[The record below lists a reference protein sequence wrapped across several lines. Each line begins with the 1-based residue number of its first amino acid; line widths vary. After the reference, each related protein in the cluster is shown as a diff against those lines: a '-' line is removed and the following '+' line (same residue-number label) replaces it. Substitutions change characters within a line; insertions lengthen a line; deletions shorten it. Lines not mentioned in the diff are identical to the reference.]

1 MSVTVFMHSPKS
13 ITSQAQDPTA
23 YNNIYL
29 YNSVTDAKSA
39 ASDLF
44 WTSELNQQDYTQ
56 IRYRMVG
63 DLKILKVDSTD
74 GTTPVEG
81 ILFRLWGTSYYG
93 TEVDEIATTNRYGR
107 ITFKNIERGTYALQ
121 EVDGVADY
129 QQNHIQMTV
138 TVDQNGNVHIGV
150 PTEGQD
156 GSITYD
162 TDVYGNLILKYD
174 KGTET
179 YIIGNEPRIHGDL
192 EFVKK
197 ATINGKDNLRTL
209 PGVTFQISGTSD
221 YGNDILMLLTSDESG
236 TVSIQNLELG
246 SYEMTEIAVPDGTIL
261 SQTVYTVRCDSSGIL
276 SISYTDSEGQEVA
289 ISQDKSGDYVVV
301 NEPTHSFTLWKMDS
315 VNNEALPGATF
326 TLTGTSDYETP
337 VDMEVTSDANGM
349 VTFDGLEPGSY
360 VLKETVAPAN
370 HVLDDTP
377 RVVTIESNG
386 KVTIDGLTQLV
397 TGWFPVENERS
408 SEGVITI
415 TKAWSDS
422 EAENHPIPVI
432 HLDTEAPTHS
442 LPVATIDKK
451 LWTENVNTSTGLDQ
465 ATSFTQNTT
474 ATKEEVTAS
483 GSGWIRIDDQTTDYS
498 IYFKLDGEAAYWW
511 SDASIVYFPADSS
524 WMFYNCS
531 KLKSLDLSGFDTSK
545 VTNMYRMF
553 SGCSSL
559 TSLYVSGFDT
569 SNVTNMSYMFFS
581 CSGLKSLDV
590 SGFDTSNVTNMSSM
604 FYGCSGLKS
613 LDVSGFDT
621 SNVTS
626 MSTMFYNCSGLTSLD
641 LSGFDTSNVTNM
653 SGMFRYCTGLLSLDV
668 SKFNTSQ
675 VTDMS
680 WMFNYCSGLTNLD
693 LSNFDTSN
701 VTNMSY
707 MFYWCS
713 GLTTLDVSNFNT
725 SKVTM
730 MNDMFDNCSRLTS
743 LDVSGF
749 NTSNVTNMSCM
760 FYRCSSLT
768 SLDVRYFDTS
778 KVTSMSSMFC
788 GCNGLTSLDVSGFK
802 TSSVTNMSG
811 MFNGCSSL
819 TELDLSNFDT
829 SNVTDMS
836 YMFEGC
842 SSLTS
847 LDVTGFDTSNVTS
860 MSYMFSGCSSLTSL
874 NVSGFDTSKVTTMY
888 YMFSNCSS
896 LTSLNVSGFDT
907 SKVTTMYYMFSN
919 CRGLTSLD
927 VSGFNTSKVTNM
939 SNMFYYCYGLESLDV
954 SGFNTSKVTSM
965 GSMFEGCSSLTSLD
979 VTGFDTSKV
988 TYMGSMFSGCR
999 SLTSLDVSGFNTSNV
1014 TNMGAMFRNCSGLTS
1029 LDLSSFDTS
1038 KVSYMSYMFYSCK
1051 ALKTIYAGSRWN
1063 TASVSSS
1070 NEMFT
1075 ACTALKGG
1083 NGTTYDSTNTKTDK
1097 IYARID
1103 TDGQPGYLTQG
1114 PAPSSTPTP
1123 GSHTAPAFSTPT
1135 PAKAAGENVAIN
1147 QTSESKMYEGDPAES
1162 ANAYNQWVKN
1172 GDGTWTYRFNVYDGD
1187 ATYYIW
1193 EEALPGYTSDT
1204 DAEHPVEV
1212 TYTEGGTL
1220 TSEND
1225 RLVDDPVTDEGGT
1238 VHHNYAVKIT
1248 NTKDDGTTAALTV
1261 KKTVTG
1267 GTAAD
1272 REKLFTFTVTLS
1284 DKSVTGYYGDM
1295 PFVKGVATVKLKHGQ
1310 SATATGLPNGVG
1322 YTVVEKEAGQDG
1334 FTTTG
1339 TGETGTLDAAQ
1350 PATAAFTNAKT
1361 EEPPPPPEPE
1371 TGGLQVTKTVEP
1383 LAGEEPTDEKFTF
1396 TITLD
1401 NTGINGLYGDLI
1413 FKNGVAT
1420 AYLAHGETVTVSGL
1434 PVGVAYTVKEET
1446 YKGYTTS
1453 YTGETGTIQQGET
1466 QAVTVKN
1473 TKEEVPANGFTLKK
1487 LVSGTPSAEPFTF
1500 FIDFAGLD
1508 PNSSYGYVGANG
1520 EHLRFTSAASGAAR
1534 VSVKLNDNQTAVFD
1548 GLPVGSTYTVTESAS
1563 GYVASYTVT
1572 NGSESGAIA
1581 SPSGANRSSGLTLQ
1595 TAAET
1600 VDEGEQITVTF
1611 VNTSPLYDISFIK
1624 YGTDGMFLD
1633 GALLQVLDSTGKV
1646 YAEWRSTGDIDTVQL
1661 PEGSYTLHEAE
1672 APEGYTLAADITF
1685 TVGENGAVTVG
1696 GNTAAEVAMTDVET
1710 KVIISKEDGYG
1721 RPVAGAKLQIVDA
1734 AGNAVYSWVSGSEA
1748 REITGVLT
1756 VLTPYTLHEVSAP
1769 NGYARAQDIPFILD
1783 SDGTVYIGDS
1793 VENGT
1798 VAENLTIVMND
1809 YKSISLPLSGS
1820 RSELA
1825 CMLFGC
1831 AMITAGGLYA
1841 TRRRRREAKVR
1852 SNIGKRSGRICK

>member
-1 MSVTVFMHSPKS
+1 
-13 ITSQAQDPTA
+13 
-23 YNNIYL
+23 
-29 YNSVTDAKSA
+29 
-39 ASDLF
+39 
-44 WTSELNQQDYTQ
+44 
-56 IRYRMVG
+56 
-63 DLKILKVDSTD
+63 
-74 GTTPVEG
+74 
-81 ILFRLWGTSYYG
+81 
-93 TEVDEIATTNRYGR
+93 
-107 ITFKNIERGTYALQ
+107 
-121 EVDGVADY
+121 
-129 QQNHIQMTV
+129 
-138 TVDQNGNVHIGV
+138 
-150 PTEGQD
+150 
-156 GSITYD
+156 
-162 TDVYGNLILKYD
+162 
-174 KGTET
+174 
-179 YIIGNEPRIHGDL
+179 
-192 EFVKK
+192 
-197 ATINGKDNLRTL
+197 
-209 PGVTFQISGTSD
+209 
-221 YGNDILMLLTSDESG
+221 
-236 TVSIQNLELG
+236 
-246 SYEMTEIAVPDGTIL
+246 
-261 SQTVYTVRCDSSGIL
+261 
-276 SISYTDSEGQEVA
+276 
-289 ISQDKSGDYVVV
+289 
-301 NEPTHSFTLWKMDS
+301 
-315 VNNEALPGATF
+315 
-326 TLTGTSDYETP
+326 
-337 VDMEVTSDANGM
+337 
-349 VTFDGLEPGSY
+349 
-360 VLKETVAPAN
+360 
-370 HVLDDTP
+370 
-377 RVVTIESNG
+377 
-386 KVTIDGLTQLV
+386 
-397 TGWFPVENERS
+397 
-408 SEGVITI
+408 
-415 TKAWSDS
+415 
-422 EAENHPIPVI
+422 
-432 HLDTEAPTHS
+432 
-442 LPVATIDKK
+442 
-451 LWTENVNTSTGLDQ
+451 
-465 ATSFTQNTT
+465 
-474 ATKEEVTAS
+474 
-483 GSGWIRIDDQTTDYS
+483 
-498 IYFKLDGEAAYWW
+498 
-511 SDASIVYFPADSS
+511 
-524 WMFYNCS
+524 
-531 KLKSLDLSGFDTSK
+531 
-545 VTNMYRMF
+545 MF
-553 SGCSSL
+553 SGCS
-559 TSLYVSGFDT
+559 
-569 SNVTNMSYMFFS
+569 
-581 CSGLKSLDV
+581 
-590 SGFDTSNVTNMSSM
+590 
-604 FYGCSGLKS
+604 
-613 LDVSGFDT
+613 
-621 SNVTS
+621 
-626 MSTMFYNCSGLTSLD
+626 
-641 LSGFDTSNVTNM
+641 
-653 SGMFRYCTGLLSLDV
+653 
-668 SKFNTSQ
+668 
-675 VTDMS
+675 
-680 WMFNYCSGLTNLD
+680 
-693 LSNFDTSN
+693 
-701 VTNMSY
+701 
-707 MFYWCS
+707 
-713 GLTTLDVSNFNT
+713 
-725 SKVTM
+725 
-730 MNDMFDNCSRLTS
+730 
-743 LDVSGF
+743 
-749 NTSNVTNMSCM
+749 
-760 FYRCSSLT
+760 
-768 SLDVRYFDTS
+768 
-778 KVTSMSSMFC
+778 
-788 GCNGLTSLDVSGFK
+788 GLTSLDVSGFK

-836 YMFEGC
+836 YMFRDCFG
-842 SSLTS
+842 LTS
-847 LDVTGFDTSNVTS
+847 LNVSGFDTSNVTS

-874 NVSGFDTSKVTTMY
+874 DLSSFDTSNVATMQYMFFYCSKLTSLDVSNFDTSSVKYMSWMFDHCSSLTSLDVSNFDTSNVTDMYHMFYNCRSLTSLNVRYFDTSKVTSMS

-896 LTSLNVSGFDT
+896 LTTLDVSNFNTSSVTGMSEMFSYCYDLTSLNVS
-907 SKVTTMYYMFSN
+907 
-919 CRGLTSLD
+919 
-927 VSGFNTSKVTNM
+927 
-939 SNMFYYCYGLESLDV
+939 
-954 SGFNTSKVTSM
+954 
-965 GSMFEGCSSLTSLD
+965 
-979 VTGFDTSKV
+979 GFDTSKV

-999 SLTSLDVSGFNTSNV
+999 SLTSLDVSGWNTSSVKSMEEMFVSCKSLTELDLSNWSTGNV
-1014 TNMGAMFRNCSGLTS
+1014 TNMSNMFGNCEALTSLDVSKWSTGNVTSMSYMFNGCKALMS

-1038 KVSYMSYMFYSCK
+1038 KVRYMGYMFNHCE
-1051 ALKTIYAGSRWN
+1051 ALQTIYAGSGWN
-1063 TASVSSS
+1063 TGSVSSG

-1083 NGTTYDSTNTKTDK
+1083 NGTTYDEANTDK
-1097 IYARID
+1097 TYARID
-1103 TDGQPGYLTQG
+1103 KPGQPGYLTQG
-1114 PAPSSTPTP
+1114 PAPSSSPTP
-1123 GSHTAPAFSTPT
+1123 GSHTAPTFSTPT
-1135 PAKAAGENVAIN
+1135 PAKTAGENVAIN
-1147 QTSESKMYEGDPAES
+1147 QTSESKMYEGGPAES
-1162 ANAYNQWVKN
+1162 ASAYNQWVDN

-1204 DAEHPVEV
+1204 DSDHPVQV

-1220 TSEND
+1220 TSEDD

-1339 TGETGTLDAAQ
+1339 TGETGTLVAGQ
-1350 PATAAFTNAKT
+1350 TATAAFTNSKPD
-1361 EEPPPPPEPE
+1361 EPPPPEPE

-1401 NTGINGLYGDLI
+1401 DTGINGLYGDLI

-1453 YTGETGTIQQGET
+1453 YSGETGTIKQGET

-1572 NGSESGAIA
+1572 NGGESGTIA
-1581 SPSGANRSSGLTLQ
+1581 SASGANRSSGETLQ
-1595 TAAET
+1595 TGRET
-1600 VDEGEQITVTF
+1600 VDKDEQITVTF
-1611 VNTSPLYDISFIK
+1611 VNTSTVYDVSFIK
-1624 YGTDGMFLD
+1624 YDSDGMFLD

-1661 PEGSYTLHEAE
+1661 PEGKYVLHEAE

-1734 AGNAVYSWVSGSEA
+1734 VGNAVYSWVSGSEA

-1756 VLTPYTLHEVSAP
+1756 VLTHYTLREVSAP
-1769 NGYARAQDIPFILD
+1769 NGYARAQDIHFILD
-1783 SDGTVYIGDS
+1783 SDGIVYIGDS

-1841 TRRRRREAKVR
+1841 ARRRRREAKVR
-1852 SNIGKRSGRICK
+1852 SNVGKRSGRIGK